1 MSSRLL
7 PQLELGPRVGGLK
20 VLFQR
25 SGIVTRV
32 ITMLSAMSAAWSTSG
47 VLRDVFLGSY
57 VFFVAAAAVA
67 VAVWMLVDYAVIL
80 PSEQTFRMGQA
91 HREERSPL
99 KQDHERILRE
109 LRDE

>member
-7 PQLELGPRVGGLK
+7 PQFELGPRIGGLK

-32 ITMLSAMSAAWSTSG
+32 ITMLSAMSAAWSTSTT
-47 VLRDVFLGSY
+47 LREVFFESY
-57 VFFVAAAAVA
+57 LLFVAAAAVA
-67 VAVWMLVDYAVIL
+67 VAGWMLVDYAVIL

-91 HREERSPL
+91 HRAERSPL
-99 KQDHERILRE
+99 KQDHDEILRR
-109 LRDE
+109 LDED